1 MLLSTSIFFYTT
13 KKKKKSD
20 KAHFYY
26 PIFSLFI
33 MQPIT
38 FLFIIFTVLLSLNH
52 FVQSVPVLV
61 TRSDNK
67 KSEPPK
73 TLKYATEK
81 KCSADITCGFH
92 CLFKE
97 SYLFGKCNKESK
109 KCICTAPLF
118 QNIEE
123 KPRIIVVPAHTN
135 SKDGNQ
141 NPSPN
146 NGDRSK
152 NQSQKA

>member
-1 MLLSTSIFFYTT
+1 
-13 KKKKKSD
+13 
-20 KAHFYY
+20 
-26 PIFSLFI
+26 

-38 FLFIIFTVLLSLNH
+38 FLFIIFTVFLSLNH

-67 KSEPPK
+67 QNAKPK
-73 TLKYATEK
+73 TRKDPPEK
-81 KCSADITCGFH
+81 SCSADITCGFH

-118 QNIEE
+118 HDDIEE
-123 KPRIIVVPAHTN
+123 KPRIIVVPAHTIE
-135 SKDGNQ
+135 GI
-141 NPSPN
+141 P
-146 NGDRSK
+146 
-152 NQSQKA
+152 